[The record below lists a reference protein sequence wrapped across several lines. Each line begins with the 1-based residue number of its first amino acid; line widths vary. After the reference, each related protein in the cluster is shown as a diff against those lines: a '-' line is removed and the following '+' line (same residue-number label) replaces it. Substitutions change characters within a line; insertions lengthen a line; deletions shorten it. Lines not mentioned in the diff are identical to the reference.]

1 MLVEMAGGRLR
12 RTVAALSGS
21 SALPCGAIGWKRG
34 KYSRVSTGELLSDLW
49 AEAPDAEPRLS
60 DMAYCTL
67 GSTKDCQAVSGVF
80 MGVQDSYDA
89 ARSLRNRVR
98 DKVAAVARVSDPR
111 TCSNVSGM
119 RSMVGEDHVAEQRT
133 GILAADHIH
142 LSACLRQ
149 VQEESDIF

>member
-1 MLVEMAGGRLR
+1 MAGGRLR

-21 SALPCGAIGWKRG
+21 WSLSCGAIGWKRG

-89 ARSLRNRVR
+89 ARSLRDRVR
-98 DKVAAVARVSDPR
+98 DNVAAVARLSDPR
-111 TCSNVSGM
+111 TCSDVGVVIP
-119 RSMVGEDHVAEQRT
+119 SMVGEDHVAEQRT
-133 GILAADHIH
+133 AILASDHIH
-142 LSACLRQ
+142 LSACLRP
-149 VQEESDIF
+149 VQEESDIL